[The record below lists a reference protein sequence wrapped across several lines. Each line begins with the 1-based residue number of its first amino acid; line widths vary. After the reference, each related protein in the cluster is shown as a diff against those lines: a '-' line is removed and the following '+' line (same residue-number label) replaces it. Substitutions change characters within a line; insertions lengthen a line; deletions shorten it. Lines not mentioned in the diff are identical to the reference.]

1 MNDNVV
7 NKKSFLS
14 QVTEIVKTNIRNIII
29 LLSLCFVLFLSF
41 QIYSF
46 YISNKIQKN
55 SISFFAAQNIDD
67 TNVITDTITKLSN
80 DNTFYG
86 VLAKLELIDLTLKQN
101 NIEDSISMYLE
112 VINQNNL
119 ETVYKSAIASKAS
132 YQLIDIN
139 FENLSLNYLNIINDF
154 ISYIDDETDSY
165 KGIKLE
171 LRYLIKILEAEK
183 NSIDYSSFNK
193 INDIY
198 ENMKLFSKNYDFTFP
213 YLFDESQEVAK
224 QYGAVCT
231 PDIFGFNYKN
241 LLCYRGRIDSGVMN
255 SDHKKIDRELYNAM
269 VKIKNDGIGPDKQLN
284 SFGCSIKWK

>member
-1 MNDNVV
+1 MNNNVV

-55 SISFFAAQNIDD
+55 SISFFAAQNTDD

-101 NIEDSISMYLE
+101 KIEDSISIYLE

-119 ETVYKSAIASKAS
+119 ESVYKSAIASKAS

-154 ISYIDDETDSY
+154 ISYIDDETNSY

-171 LRYLIKILEAEK
+171 LKYLIKILEVEK
-183 NSIDYSSFNK
+183 NSIDYSSFNEV
-193 INDIY
+193 NDIY
-198 ENMKLFSKNYDFTFP
+198 ENIMS
-213 YLFDESQEVAK
+213 
-224 QYGAVCT
+224 
-231 PDIFGFNYKN
+231 
-241 LLCYRGRIDSGVMN
+241 
-255 SDHKKIDRELYNAM
+255 SDVVSSAIKERVNKIHEFYSN
-269 VKIKNDGIGPDKQLN
+269 K
-284 SFGCSIKWK
+284 

>member
-29 LLSLCFVLFLSF
+29 LLSLCFVLFLFF

-55 SISFFAAQNIDD
+55 SISFFAAQNTDD
-67 TNVITDTITKLSN
+67 TNIITDTITKLSD

-101 NIEDSISMYLE
+101 NIEDSILMYLE

-171 LRYLIKILEAEK
+171 LKYLIKILEAEK
-183 NSIDYSSFNK
+183 NSIEFSSFNEV
-193 INDIY
+193 NDIY
-198 ENMKLFSKNYDFTFP
+198 ENIMS
-213 YLFDESQEVAK
+213 
-224 QYGAVCT
+224 
-231 PDIFGFNYKN
+231 
-241 LLCYRGRIDSGVMN
+241 
-255 SDHKKIDRELYNAM
+255 SDVVSSTIKERVNKIHEFYSN
-269 VKIKNDGIGPDKQLN
+269 K
-284 SFGCSIKWK
+284 

>member
-55 SISFFAAQNIDD
+55 SISFFAAQNTDD

-101 NIEDSISMYLE
+101 NIEDSISMYRE
-112 VINQNNL
+112 IINQNNL
-119 ETVYKSAIASKAS
+119 ESVYISAIASKAS

-171 LRYLIKILEAEK
+171 LKYLIKILEAEK
-183 NSIDYSSFNK
+183 NSINYSSFNEV
-193 INDIY
+193 NDIY
-198 ENMKLFSKNYDFTFP
+198 ENIMS
-213 YLFDESQEVAK
+213 
-224 QYGAVCT
+224 
-231 PDIFGFNYKN
+231 
-241 LLCYRGRIDSGVMN
+241 
-255 SDHKKIDRELYNAM
+255 SD
-269 VKIKNDGIGPDKQLN
+269 VV
-284 SFGCSIKWK
+284 SSSIKERVNKIHEFYSNK

>member
-29 LLSLCFVLFLSF
+29 FLSLCFVLFLSF

-55 SISFFAAQNIDD
+55 SISFFAAQNTDD
-67 TNVITDTITKLSN
+67 TNVIKDTLLKLSD

-86 VLAKLELIDLTLKQN
+86 VLAKLELIDLNLKQN

-119 ETVYKSAIASKAS
+119 ESVYKSAIASKAS

-171 LRYLIKILEAEK
+171 LKYLIKILEAEK
-183 NSIDYSSFNK
+183 NSIDYSSFNEV
-193 INDIY
+193 NDIY
-198 ENMKLFSKNYDFTFP
+198 ENIMS
-213 YLFDESQEVAK
+213 
-224 QYGAVCT
+224 
-231 PDIFGFNYKN
+231 
-241 LLCYRGRIDSGVMN
+241 
-255 SDHKKIDRELYNAM
+255 SDVVSSAIKERVNKIHEFYSN
-269 VKIKNDGIGPDKQLN
+269 K
-284 SFGCSIKWK
+284 

>member
-55 SISFFAAQNIDD
+55 SVSFFTAQNNDD
-67 TNVITDTITKLSN
+67 KNIITDTFIKLSD

-86 VLAKLELIDLTLKQN
+86 VLAKLELIDLNLKQN
-101 NIEDSISMYLE
+101 KIQESVSMYLE
-112 VINQNNL
+112 IINTNNL
-119 ETVYKSAIASKAS
+119 DAVYKSAIASKAS

-139 FENLSLNYLNIINDF
+139 LEDLSSDYLNIINDF

-171 LRYLIKILEAEK
+171 LDYLTKILEAEK
-183 NSIDYSSFNK
+183 NSIDYSSFNEV
-193 INDIY
+193 NDIY
-198 ENMKLFSKNYDFTFP
+198 EN
-213 YLFDESQEVAK
+213 
-224 QYGAVCT
+224 
-231 PDIFGFNYKN
+231 I
-241 LLCYRGRIDSGVMN
+241 MN
-255 SDHKKIDRELYNAM
+255 SDVVASAIKERVNKIHEFYSN
-269 VKIKNDGIGPDKQLN
+269 K
-284 SFGCSIKWK
+284 